1 MGYKAKANPADNSS
15 MHRNAASSLAVTSP
29 PKPSRMPLT
38 FSCSKALLH
47 SCTSVEQSSGQSG
60 GPHLRAGP
68 RRDALVLR
76 ILRRCRLDQGPHQR
90 LIRRDPG
97 GDDRPLLAVP
107 LLELDAPAPLMI
119 AAREAKRGDQALC
132 PHLLQICGRKGE
144 VFDSPLH
151 LRAAQGLVSKFP
163 HVCAACLRREQAAR
177 ADRDP

>member
-90 LIRRDPG
+90 LIRRDPV
-97 GDDRPLLAVP
+97 GDDHPLLAVP

-119 AAREAKRGDQALC
+119 AAREGERGDQALRSQ
-132 PHLLQICGRKGE
+132 LLERRGREGE
-144 VFDSPLH
+144 VVEPPLH
-151 LRAAQGLVSKFP
+151 LRPRQGLVAELAHGTAERP
-163 HVCAACLRREQAAR
+163 RG
-177 ADRDP
+177 